1 MCIFAGENRLL
12 DIIMNSHYKTID
24 ESQYVTLDEFM
35 KRTEFIE
42 NGKEDNPNDDI
53 DKVDSIF
60 KVMLYWHRCHS
71 KRKLRYPS
79 FRVSSSNEIY
89 FKTMEEVEEYM
100 QNSVHKMHP
109 VDDDYIDLYA
119 YVVIEIPL
127 REEVNVDVLDQ
138 NLSFRTYL
146 PDGTL
151 WGKNDYGNFMSKRAV
166 GEDFNYW
173 GRRNQFWGRKP
184 EEIRFKP
191 GDIVE
196 VLGCPGN
203 DYWGNDTVNLA
214 IVVKTPPTIAEV
226 EEMRKRYFAIHS
238 GSDLCDH
245 ALSIEFDYSL
255 DTYEVIPCALG
266 GIDHAPTICVFE
278 PTKKVSS
285 KRRKALME
293 MYKKHGKKK

>member
-1 MCIFAGENRLL
+1 MLAKLIEQEKHLKHLKEADNKIMHDNDAKLSHKL
-12 DIIMNSHYKTID
+12 DVDDILRNGYVSD
-24 ESQYVTLDEFM
+24 E
-35 KRTEFIE
+35 
-42 NGKEDNPNDDI
+42 I

-60 KVMLYWHRCHS
+60 KVIHYMHRCHS

-79 FRVSSSNEIY
+79 FRVSGSNEIY

-100 QNSVHKMHP
+100 QKRSHKTHP
-109 VDDDYIDLYA
+109 AGDDNIDLYA

-127 REEVNVDVLDQ
+127 REEVNVDVLDH

-151 WGKNDYGNFMSKRAV
+151 WGKNDYGYFMSKRAI
-166 GEDFNYW
+166 GDEYNYW
-173 GRRNQFWGRKP
+173 GRRNQFWGRMS

-196 VLGCPGN
+196 ILGCPGN
-203 DYWGNDTVNLA
+203 DYWENETVNLA

-226 EEMRKRYFAIHS
+226 EEMREQYFATHS

-245 ALSIEFDYSL
+245 ALSIEFGHSL
-255 DTYEVIPCALG
+255 DTYEVISFEYD

-278 PTKKVSS
+278 PTKQVSS
-285 KRRKALME
+285 RRKEALME
-293 MYKKHGKKK
+293 MYKKYEK